1 MAAERTVRTLRMR
14 KVRDAADDDRILIDA
29 AAAIAWL
36 PYLDGSNLAAV
47 LAAHQALVSEAL
59 ALTDES

>member
-29 AAAIAWL
+29 AAAIA
-36 PYLDGSNLAAV
+36 
-47 LAAHQALVSEAL
+47 
-59 ALTDES
+59 